1 MTLLQLFELAS
12 LFTAIGLCIGWL
24 LATSRRA
31 LLRSFDRMLPPR
43 YLRTA
48 GLRRRS
54 VEANRGEGKHDR
66 A

>member
-1 MTLLQLFELAS
+1 VTLTQLFELAS

-24 LATSRRA
+24 LATSRHK
-31 LLRSFDRMLPPR
+31 LLRSIDRMLPPR

-48 GLRRRS
+48 ALRLRS
-54 VEANRGEGKHDR
+54 VETIRGEGKHDR